1 MTARLILYLSLG
13 GLVVTL
19 IGAAVAAYGVILSD
33 SNARA
38 LATAKWDF
46 NQELYESLV
55 TQSRCAMWGLILVA
69 VGTLLQI
76 IGVVFPLLGA
86 KS

>member
-1 MTARLILYLSLG
+1 M
-13 GLVVTL
+13 
-19 IGAAVAAYGVILSD
+19 
-33 SNARA
+33 RA

-69 VGTLLQI
+69 MGTFLQI
-76 IGVVFPLLGA
+76 IGVVLPLFGG